1 MTSDFLSIIP
11 ARAGSKGLKNK
22 NVFPLCGRPLI
33 TWTIEASNSSKYIE
47 YTFVSSDS
55 EIILKIAEENDAK
68 CLLREKELAS
78 DNASMVSVL
87 QNAIHQVSS
96 LGIKFKN
103 LILLQP
109 TSPLRSSEDIDM
121 ACKKFLSEECSSL
134 ISVNQIENTILK
146 SLILD
151 KDNFLKPAFDETYP
165 SANRQTLPQTYQP
178 NGAIYILNKEAF
190 MENPTFL
197 QERTTFYLMD
207 KKKSIDVDSI
217 VDIREIEKFLQT
229 QRQK

>member
-22 NVFPLCGRPLI
+22 NIFPLCGRPLI
-33 TWTIEASNSSKYIE
+33 AWTIEASNSSKYIDF
-47 YTFVSSDS
+47 TFVSSDS
-55 EIILKIAEENDAK
+55 ESILKIAEKNDAK
-68 CLLREKELAS
+68 CLFRDKELAT

-87 QNAIHQVSS
+87 QGAIQQVSN
-96 LGIKFKN
+96 LGIEYKN

-109 TSPLRSSEDIDM
+109 TSPLRDSEDINM

-151 KDNFLKPAFDETYP
+151 KDNFLKPAFNETYP
-165 SANRQTLPQTYQP
+165 FMNRQDLPETYRP
-178 NGAIYILNKEAF
+178 NGAIYIINKEAF

-197 QERTTFYLMD
+197 QERTSFYLMD
-207 KKKSIDVDSI
+207 KKKSIDIDSI
-217 VDIREIEKFLQT
+217 VDIRKIEKFLQT
-229 QRQK
+229 QQ

>member
-22 NVFPLCGRPLI
+22 NIFPLCGRPLI
-33 TWTIEASNSSKYIE
+33 AWTIEASNSSKYIDS
-47 YTFVSSDS
+47 TFVSSDS
-55 EIILKIAEENDAK
+55 EIILKIAKENDAK
-68 CLLREKELAS
+68 CLFRDKELAT
-78 DNASMVSVL
+78 DDAPMVSVL
-87 QNAIHQVSS
+87 QNVIQQVSS
-96 LGIKFKN
+96 LDIEYKN

-109 TSPLRSSEDIDM
+109 TSPLRGSEDIDM

-165 SANRQTLPQTYQP
+165 SMNRQDLPETYKP
-178 NGAIYILNKEAF
+178 NGAIYIINKEAF

-197 QERTTFYLMD
+197 QERTTFHLMD
-207 KKKSIDVDSI
+207 QKKSIDVDSI
-217 VDIREIEKFLQT
+217 VDIEEIEKFLQA
-229 QRQK
+229 QP